1 MRHLLV
7 SSGDEALVERLRG
20 VLPPDGV
27 LFSARGVDDTLERLA
42 RSARVDAV
50 VTVDPEVVAA
60 IREEVPGT
68 LPVVLVRAD
77 ATARELL
84 PLLDETLPVRD

>member
-7 SSGDEALVERLRG
+7 SSEDEGLVERLRTA
-20 VLPPDGV
+20 LPPDSV

-50 VTVDPEVVAA
+50 VTDDPEIVAA
-60 IREEVPGT
+60 IRDEVPGT
-68 LPVVLVRAD
+68 LPVVLLPAGATPADIARAA
-77 ATARELL
+77 ATVLGE
-84 PLLDETLPVRD
+84 P

>member
-7 SSGDEALVERLRG
+7 SSEDEALVERLRAT
-20 VLPPDGV
+20 LPPDSV

-42 RSARVDAV
+42 RSARVDIV
-50 VTVDPEVVAA
+50 VTDDPSVVAA

-68 LPVVLVRAD
+68 LPVVLVPAGAKPADVARAV
-77 ATARELL
+77 AALGGA
-84 PLLDETLPVRD
+84 